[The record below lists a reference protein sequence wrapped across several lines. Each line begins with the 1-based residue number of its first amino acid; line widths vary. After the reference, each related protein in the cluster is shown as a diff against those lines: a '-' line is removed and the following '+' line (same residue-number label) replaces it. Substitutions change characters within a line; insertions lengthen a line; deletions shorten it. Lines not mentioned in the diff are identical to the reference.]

1 MLDGSNASSN
11 YPFFGK
17 PSITEKLAHGY
28 VSPIPGTF
36 LEISVAFSKTKAAR
50 ERGVSTLST
59 ALHIWPTKSRGI
71 IWTF

>member
-1 MLDGSNASSN
+1 MKASLWYQKIQNMLDGSNASSN

-36 LEISVAFSKTKAAR
+36 LEISVDFSKTKAAR
-50 ERGVSTLST
+50 ERGVSNLST
-59 ALHIWPTKSRGI
+59 ALHI
-71 IWTF
+71 